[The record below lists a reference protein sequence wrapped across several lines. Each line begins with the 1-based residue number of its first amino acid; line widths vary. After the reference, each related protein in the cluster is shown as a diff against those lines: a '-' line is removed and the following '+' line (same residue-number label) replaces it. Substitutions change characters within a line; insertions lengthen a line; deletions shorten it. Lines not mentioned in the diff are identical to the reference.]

1 VRLPIRARLT
11 LISAALMALVL
22 AVSGGFLYLRLRAD
36 LLEAVDSGLES
47 QAAALRPNVLRPDGS
62 LGEGGGL
69 IDPGDAFAQV
79 LGTGAVV
86 IQTSPGLRSAPLL
99 TEAEVAGLRGPRFL
113 ERDVQTVDEQVE
125 GRLLAVPVTGG
136 RILVVGASLDDQHE
150 ALARLAALMAVGG
163 PLVLILA
170 GGVGWIV
177 AGAALRP
184 VERMRIE
191 AAAISAS
198 EPGRRLPRA
207 GTGDEVARLGETLNE
222 MLDRLEQ
229 ALQRERRF
237 VDEASHELRTPLANL
252 RIELD
257 LALRRARSSEELEA
271 ALRSAADEAERLAR
285 LAEDLLVL
293 ARADRGRVPVRR
305 EEVDLAELVGGE
317 VDAFAARARQ
327 ADITIEARV
336 PDGLRSSVDPLR
348 MRQAVG
354 NLLDN
359 AVRST
364 PPLGTVTIE
373 VAHANGFLSLEV
385 RDTGEGFPAAFL
397 RNAFEPFARPD
408 PSRSRPDADEGSGL
422 GLAIVRAVAE
432 AHGGTVEAA
441 NRPGGGAAV
450 TLLIPEE
457 RLSSSVHDPLTT

>member
-1 VRLPIRARLT
+1 MV
-11 LISAALMALVL
+11 
-22 AVSGGFLYLRLRAD
+22 
-36 LLEAVDSGLES
+36 
-47 QAAALRPNVLRPDGS
+47 
-62 LGEGGGL
+62 
-69 IDPGDAFAQV
+69 
-79 LGTGAVV
+79 
-86 IQTSPGLRSAPLL
+86 
-99 TEAEVAGLRGPRFL
+99 
-113 ERDVQTVDEQVE
+113 
-125 GRLLAVPVTGG
+125 
-136 RILVVGASLDDQHE
+136 
-150 ALARLAALMAVGG
+150 
-163 PLVLILA
+163 A
-170 GGVGWIV
+170 GGVGWVV

-184 VERMRIE
+184 VERMRIQ

-198 EPGRRLPRA
+198 EPGRRLPPA

-237 VDEASHELRTPLANL
+237 VDEANHELRTPLSNL

-327 ADITIEARV
+327 ADISIEARV

-354 NLLDN
+354 NLLHKD
-359 AVRST
+359 VQQTTSS
-364 PPLGTVTIE
+364 GT
-373 VAHANGFLSLEV
+373 
-385 RDTGEGFPAAFL
+385 
-397 RNAFEPFARPD
+397 
-408 PSRSRPDADEGSGL
+408 
-422 GLAIVRAVAE
+422 
-432 AHGGTVEAA
+432 
-441 NRPGGGAAV
+441 
-450 TLLIPEE
+450 
-457 RLSSSVHDPLTT
+457 LTKKVCNLVS